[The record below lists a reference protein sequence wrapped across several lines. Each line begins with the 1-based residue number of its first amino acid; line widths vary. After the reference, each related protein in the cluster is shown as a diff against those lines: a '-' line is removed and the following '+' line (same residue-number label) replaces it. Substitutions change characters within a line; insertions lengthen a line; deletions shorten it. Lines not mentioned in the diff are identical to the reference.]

1 MISNP
6 FATRP
11 LAPTHG
17 KQPNPTAV
25 RRTKWLVTVGLI
37 VAITLGLLN
46 FYLQIRR
53 DELPEEIEG
62 VTTFE
67 ALPSEVVEGPIVY
80 DQRPPAGGPH
90 AELPQLCGYYRVP
103 VQDEHAVA
111 SLATGAVWITYRPDI
126 PAADQEDLREL
137 AEGELEVILA
147 PYEGQEAPIL
157 LTAWERQLAVD
168 DPNDERAE
176 MFIYVYRDS
185 ERAPDRDETC
195 AAGIGL
201 PVE

>member
-1 MISNP
+1 MTS
-6 FATRP
+6 TRA

-17 KQPNPTAV
+17 KQHDSSAI
-25 RRTKWLVTVGLI
+25 RRTRWI
-37 VAITLGLLN
+37 VATGVIVALLLGLLN
-46 FYLQIRR
+46 FYLQVRR

-62 VTTFE
+62 VTTFTT
-67 ALPSEVVEGPIVY
+67 LTSEVVEGPIVY

-90 AELPQLCGYYRVP
+90 AALPQLCGYYRVP
-103 VQDEHAVA
+103 VQDENAVA

-126 PAADQEDLREL
+126 PEADQRDLREL
-137 AEGELEVILA
+137 AEGELDVILS
-147 PYEGQEAPIL
+147 PYEGQEAPIVF
-157 LTAWERQLAVD
+157 TAWERQLAVD
-168 DPNDERAE
+168 DPNDERAK

-185 ERAPDRDETC
+185 ERAPQRDETC